1 MARFVLK
8 QWMRWSMRAN
18 RKSWERTLVLR
29 SPTAPPSSDWEEVAR
44 LLPESDRAS
53 DSLEAAGLLRE
64 KVYDLI
70 LADSVLADGV
80 LPGGSFFGL
89 LGSLVARQRTAT
101 LVVQAELPEGP
112 RWVKLVEQGEYD
124 PDAEPMKSER
134 FLCWLEDWLEKS
146 SPSERV
152 EAA

>member
-1 MARFVLK
+1 
-8 QWMRWSMRAN
+8 MRPHSKTESRILM
-18 RKSWERTLVLR
+18 LR
-29 SPTAPPSSDWEEVAR
+29 HPTAPASSDWDNLAKYLTEA
-44 LLPESDRAS
+44 DRAS

-64 KVYDLI
+64 KSYDLI

-89 LGSLVARQRTAT
+89 LGSLVARQRQAT
-101 LVVQAELPEGP
+101 LVVQTELPEGP
-112 RWVKLVEQGEYD
+112 RWVKLVDRGEYD
-124 PDAEPMKSER
+124 PDAEPMTSER
-134 FLCWLEDWLEKS
+134 FLCWLEDWLEGS